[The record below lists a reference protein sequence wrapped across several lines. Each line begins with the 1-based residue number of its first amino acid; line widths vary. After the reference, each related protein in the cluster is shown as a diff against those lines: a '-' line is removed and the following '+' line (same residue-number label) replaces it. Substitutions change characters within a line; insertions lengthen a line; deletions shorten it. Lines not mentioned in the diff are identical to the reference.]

1 MGYISYEYKGRVL
14 RVVDADTVD
23 ARLDLGFGITMQQRF
38 RIDGFDAPETWR
50 PRNAVEKEHGEKATL
65 RAIELLSEKDLI
77 FATSQTPGIYGRYGA
92 DILLEDERDYADV
105 MIQEGFA
112 KRDDY

>member
-50 PRNAVEKEHGEKATL
+50 PINEVERGHGEKATA
-65 RAIELLSEKDLI
+65 RAIELLLGKDLI
-77 FATSQTPGIYGRYGA
+77 FITSKTAGIYGRYGA
-92 DILLEDERDYADV
+92 QILLEDESDYAEV